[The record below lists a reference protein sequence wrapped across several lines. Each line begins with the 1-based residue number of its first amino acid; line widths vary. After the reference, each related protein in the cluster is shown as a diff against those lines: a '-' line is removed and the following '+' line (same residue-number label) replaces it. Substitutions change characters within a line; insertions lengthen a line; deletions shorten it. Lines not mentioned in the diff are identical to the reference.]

1 MKREQLQATLLQA
14 FYENESRRLN
24 NCLEEIDH
32 KLLDCSKYLEEY
44 NRTRL
49 ALRTIN
55 ERLSRLGAQ
64 TLPVPVSDQLP
75 ADGLGEIINS
85 RLQHFRSAGKV

>member
-1 MKREQLQATLLQA
+1 MKREQLQTTLLKA
-14 FYENESRRLN
+14 FYDNESRRLN

-44 NRTRL
+44 HRTRL

-64 TLPVPVSDQLP
+64 TLPVADQLP
-75 ADGLGEIINS
+75 ADGLGEIINN
-85 RLQHFRSAGKV
+85 RLQHFRSAGKL